1 MDVGTPA
8 SGGKGNQAS
17 TDTTLDKQLLTYSFF
32 PPKLGARLLKG
43 LPALIRLSII
53 PATSLETLGPP
64 RAPGPLNNG
73 RRAGGGGDG
82 EERKDGEGARG
93 GGDGRERAGRMGALL
108 SVGEWVFPPPRELPT
123 LWSLAAKENLLAGL

>member
-1 MDVGTPA
+1 M
-8 SGGKGNQAS
+8 
-17 TDTTLDKQLLTYSFF
+17 
-32 PPKLGARLLKG
+32 
-43 LPALIRLSII
+43 

-93 GGDGRERAGRMGALL
+93 GGGERAGRAAALL
-108 SVGEWVFPPPRELPT
+108 SVGEWIFPAPRELPT
-123 LWSLAAKENLLAGL
+123 LSLAGKENLPAALRGDLTA